1 MTALLPDL
9 PSVRVRL
16 GRVPLSLLGTAR
28 VLVPVAA
35 VLTLTLTGQVVAL
48 TALLSGVTTTAD
60 VTAPL
65 IALGTA
71 AAVVVLIILQFT
83 ARSAGRSWKTRLLAA
98 GMPQAG
104 QAQAVEER
112 LHTLARFT
120 PLTLLLLGVSVPL
133 DGQPLLSASLSV
145 TATALMVLGTLHAL
159 ALLLPDQKST
169 P

>member
-48 TALLSGVTTTAD
+48 TALLSDITMAD
-60 VTAPL
+60 VTAPPIVL
-65 IALGTA
+65 DTA
-71 AAVVVLIILQFT
+71 AAVVVLVILQYA

-104 QAQAVEER
+104 TAQAVEER
-112 LHTLARFT
+112 FQALALLT
-120 PLTLLLLGVSVPL
+120 PLLLLLGVSFPL
-133 DGQPLLSASLSV
+133 DGQPLLSAALNV
-145 TATALMVLGTLHAL
+145 TATALMLLGALHAL
-159 ALLLPDQKST
+159 ALLLPDRKST

>member
-35 VLTLTLTGQVVAL
+35 VLTLTLSGQVVAL
-48 TALLSGVTTTAD
+48 TAPLSGVTTTAD
-60 VTAPL
+60 VTAPW

-71 AAVVVLIILQFT
+71 AAVVVLGVLQFA
-83 ARSAGRSWKTRLLAA
+83 ARSASRAWKARLLAA
-98 GMPQAG
+98 GMPEAG

-112 LHTLARFT
+112 LQTLARFT
-120 PLTLLLLGVSVPL
+120 PLALLLLGVNFPL
-133 DGQPLLSASLSV
+133 DGQPLLSATLNV
-145 TATALMVLGTLHAL
+145 TASALMLLGTLHAL
-159 ALLLPDQKST
+159 ALVLPDIT
-169 P
+169 H